1 MDGIYRVC
9 IIIINI
15 KYGSGPS
22 TNPMAVSL
30 RPPIQDVSFVNLFQR
45 QPSYIALYKMA
56 HLPLADKRD
65 KSQTAPCMC
74 VPFSPADKYNKGKPK
89 PFPSTP
95 LAHPGHISE
104 IPKFMLPFPHHFFS
118 ILPLLLVRGRII
130 LIKTLCPFPLVFNL
144 GDNRPSLSPFIHTF
158 PVYPVEELVGFNCAD
173 AAGNVAET
181 M

>member
-9 IIIINI
+9 IIIIINI
-15 KYGSGPS
+15 TYGSGPS

-89 PFPSTP
+89 PFPSP
-95 LAHPGHISE
+95 SRA
-104 IPKFMLPFPHHFFS
+104 PKAY
-118 ILPLLLVRGRII
+118 VRN
-130 LIKTLCPFPLVFNL
+130 P
-144 GDNRPSLSPFIHTF
+144 
-158 PVYPVEELVGFNCAD
+158 
-173 AAGNVAET
+173 
-181 M
+181 